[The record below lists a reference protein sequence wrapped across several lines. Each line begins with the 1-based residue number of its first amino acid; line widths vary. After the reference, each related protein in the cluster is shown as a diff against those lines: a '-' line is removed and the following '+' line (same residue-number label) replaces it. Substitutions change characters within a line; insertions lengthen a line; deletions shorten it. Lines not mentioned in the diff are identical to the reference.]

1 MYDCDSLVS
10 VDAALRTGDAE
21 ISLPSCYFY
30 YDSSLG
36 PGRNMES
43 EMEPWKIVNFSRGV
57 PRHLSRGE
65 TEIHFRAVAND
76 ES

>member
-1 MYDCDSLVS
+1 VYDCDTLVS
-10 VDAALRTGDAE
+10 VDVAFEQAMRKSAYRRV
-21 ISLPSCYFY
+21 ISITT
-30 YDSSLG
+30 SLG

-65 TEIHFRAVAND
+65 TEIHFRTVASD